1 MRESERN
8 VGRADNNLAG
18 ARSVAEGEA
27 QAPEKVV
34 EDDASRAGARRDAS
48 NAHDA
53 RDPHQE
59 SAALGD
65 EGTANTSPEH
75 GRPERKPN
83 A

>member
-34 EDDASRAGARRDAS
+34 EDDASRAGARRDARD
-48 NAHDA
+48 AHED
-53 RDPHQE
+53 

>member
-18 ARSVAEGEA
+18 ARSVAEGDS

-34 EDDASRAGARRDAS
+34 DDDASRASSRRDAS
-48 NAHDA
+48 DSRDAHQD
-53 RDPHQE
+53 
-59 SAALGD
+59 SAVLGD

-83 A
+83 T

>member
-34 EDDASRAGARRDAS
+34 EDDASREGAREGKSDTSRGD
-48 NAHDA
+48 
-53 RDPHQE
+53 
-59 SAALGD
+59 SAVMGD
-65 EGTANTSPEH
+65 EGSANTSPEH